1 MLVPDAQS
9 GLEGGGPGNRSVPP
23 SARAGRGILCPG
35 ARLGHRKSPK
45 RAEMKATPA
54 PGGCSAGTELVG
66 GGGGGVSQEAT
77 SLALEGLG

>member
-1 MLVPDAQS
+1 MLVWRAGARETDLCRTQAAFCK
-9 GLEGGGPGNRSVPP
+9 
-23 SARAGRGILCPG
+23 ARAGILCPG

-54 PGGCSAGTELVG
+54 PGGCSAGTEPVG
-66 GGGGGVSQEAT
+66 GGGGGVSQEAA